1 MWPSLH
7 LLQIA
12 IKDLPIIS
20 AAVGVHDFEDRHSRS
35 AERNSPPQFTYIR
48 ITPYFIEP
56 LDASIRDK
64 LISPTGPLMR
74 AINTMST
81 LLLVRPLM
89 DNLTLTPSCR
99 QTFSHGTANQG
110 KCTELNSRTECG
122 IFTIPDQ
129 FVGATMVCETA
140 DDPSTCHEEGPQGL
154 GLATDFLVFIGT
166 NSQQSSENT
175 YHYCSA
181 KFFSLYQ
188 LDERQ
193 YYEVV

>member
-1 MWPSLH
+1 MGLY
-7 LLQIA
+7 
-12 IKDLPIIS
+12 
-20 AAVGVHDFEDRHSRS
+20 HDAEDRHSRS
-35 AERNSPPQFTYIR
+35 IEVTDIRRHKRNSPPQFAYIR

-74 AINTMST
+74 AINTMSS

-99 QTFSHGTANQG
+99 ETFSHGTANEG

-166 NSQQSSENT
+166 NSQQSSEST

-181 KFFSLYQ
+181 KFFFHFANWMN
-188 LDERQ
+188 DCI
-193 YYEVV
+193 VK